1 MSERDTD
8 GKSQDQETSPGLE
21 ESQAREKARQDLAE
35 SSWILEVRRK
45 LADPPPQVLVPRESL
60 GEDGGN
66 GASAAAAE
74 SATAGAAAAFAPR
87 RAAALVPLFV
97 DAGQLWT
104 VITLRAQRVEGHA
117 SPPAF
122 AGGLYG
128 GPKEGAG
135 EGGEGEGS
143 GGAGDGIGDGD
154 GGASGEPEPPAPVAD
169 ALDPAAAWQAALA
182 GGEREA
188 GLYPQAAL
196 DLGRLNEVATP
207 AGVIVT
213 PCVAAIPEPAF
224 RKREEPADDAGVID
238 VVALPLTVLANPRLV
253 ERRPVVAGGQ
263 PTEILILHVG
273 GHRIWGV
280 TAEVIVNLL
289 ARLGMARLGEE

>member
-1 MSERDTD
+1 MSER
-8 GKSQDQETSPGLE
+8 ETNGISKGLE
-21 ESQAREKARQDLAE
+21 ESRAREKERQELAE

-45 LADPPPQVLVPRESL
+45 LADPPPKVLVPKGSL
-60 GEDGGN
+60 EAGAGN
-66 GASAAAAE
+66 GDAASGE
-74 SATAGAAAAFAPR
+74 SAAAAFAPR

-104 VITLRAQRVEGHA
+104 VITLRAQRVEGHV

-122 AGGLYG
+122 PGSLYG
-128 GPKEGAG
+128 GPQEGG
-135 EGGEGEGS
+135 DEGGEAGGDSDEG
-143 GGAGDGIGDGD
+143 
-154 GGASGEPEPPAPVAD
+154 GEPVPPAPVA
-169 ALDPAAAWQAALA
+169 APLDPAAAWQASLA

-196 DLGRLNEVATP
+196 DLGRLDEVATP

-224 RKREEPADDAGVID
+224 RKREEPADDAGVTD
-238 VVALPLTVLANPRLV
+238 VVALPLTVLAQPRLV
-253 ERRPVVAGGQ
+253 ERRPVVAGGE

-273 GHRIWGV
+273 RHRIWGV
-280 TAEVIVNLL
+280 TAEIVVNLL
-289 ARLGMARLGEE
+289 ARLGMGELGRE

>member
-1 MSERDTD
+1 MSERETD
-8 GKSQDQETSPGLE
+8 GISKGLE
-21 ESQAREKARQDLAE
+21 ESRAREKERQELAE

-45 LADPPPQVLVPRESL
+45 LADPPPKVLVPKGSL
-60 GEDGGN
+60 EAGAGN
-66 GASAAAAE
+66 GDAASGE
-74 SATAGAAAAFAPR
+74 SAAAAFAPR

-122 AGGLYG
+122 PGSLYG
-128 GPKEGAG
+128 GPQ
-135 EGGEGEGS
+135 EGGDESGEAG
-143 GGAGDGIGDGD
+143 GGAGDAGGP
-154 GGASGEPEPPAPVAD
+154 GASAASGDPEPPAPVA
-169 ALDPAAAWQAALA
+169 APLDPAAAWQASLA

-196 DLGRLNEVATP
+196 DLGRLDEVATP

-224 RKREEPADDAGVID
+224 RKREEPADEAGVTD
-238 VVALPLTVLANPRLV
+238 VVAVPLTVLAAPRLV
-253 ERRPVVAGGQ
+253 ERRPVVAGGE

-273 GHRIWGV
+273 RHRIWGV
-280 TAEVIVNLL
+280 TAEIVVNLL
-289 ARLGMARLGEE
+289 ARLGMAQLGEE